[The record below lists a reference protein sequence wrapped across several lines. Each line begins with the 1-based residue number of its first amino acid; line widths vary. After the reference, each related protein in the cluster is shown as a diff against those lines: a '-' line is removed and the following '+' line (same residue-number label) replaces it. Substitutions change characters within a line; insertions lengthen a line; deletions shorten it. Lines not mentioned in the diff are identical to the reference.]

1 MAKYT
6 SEYSKFPTNLYTKR
20 NFSDM
25 KDAPSS
31 VVTLVE
37 QIKSYMRAKDY
48 TSAAQILDDNKSAL
62 KKYLIDATYINTL
75 DEELRNLEIYC
86 KVKKQ
91 SIYYTT
97 SEPDGVTG
105 DVWIG

>member
-1 MAKYT
+1 MKYT
-6 SEYSKFPTNLYTKR
+6 SEYSKFPTQLYSKH

-37 QIKSYMRAKDY
+37 NIKTYMKAKNY
-48 TSAAQILDDNKSAL
+48 AQAAQILQDNKSAL
-62 KKYLIDATYINTL
+62 SKYLIDSTYINTL

-86 KVKKQ
+86 KIKKQ

-97 SEPDGVTG
+97 TEPDGVNG